1 VTFAVRRILI
11 TVPLLV
17 AVSLIVFGL
26 SDSLPGTAADVRFE
40 KQPRMMEEWREKR
53 GLNDPFLVRWGR
65 YMAGVATD
73 LDFDASYLDDR
84 PVGPDLIAKLQA
96 TFELTL
102 FALVIAVVLGLLAGI
117 ASAVFPR
124 TPLDY
129 AVNVGALA
137 GISVPVFWL
146 GMMLIVLAVNVFGFG
161 YSSNRIDPVLDT
173 TRYATNL
180 YLLESLVRA
189 DGPVLRSALH
199 NVLLPCLALA
209 TIPLAVI
216 TRMTRSAMLEERNK
230 DYVRTARAK
239 GATTR
244 RVVFRHALRN
254 ALIPITTITGVQ
266 FGALMGGAVLTE
278 SVFNWPGLG
287 RFIVDRGVGE
297 RDTPVLV
304 GGILLVATV
313 FILTNLVVD
322 LLYGVIDPRI
332 RRAKA

>member
-11 TVPLLV
+11 TVPILV
-17 AVSLIVFGL
+17 AVSLLVFAL
-26 SDSLPGTAADVRFE
+26 SDALPGTAADLRFE
-40 KQPRMMEEWREKR
+40 KQPKMMAEWREKR

-65 YMAGVATD
+65 YMSGVAGD
-73 LDFDASYLDDR
+73 LDFDDSYLDDR
-84 PVGPDLIAKLQA
+84 PVGPDLVEKLQA

-102 FALVIAVVLGLLAGI
+102 FALVIAITVGLLAGI

-129 AVNVGALA
+129 AVNVVALA
-137 GISVPVFWL
+137 GISMPVFWL
-146 GMMLIVLAVNVFGFG
+146 GMMLIVFAVNVLGFAW
-161 YSSNRIDPVLDT
+161 SSNRVDPILDT
-173 TRYATNL
+173 SGFATNL
-180 YLLESLVRA
+180 YLLESLAR
-189 DGPVLRSALH
+189 GNWPVFRSCLH
-199 NVLLPCLALA
+199 NILLPCVALA

-216 TRMTRSAMLEERNK
+216 TRMTRSAMLEERGK
-230 DYVRTARAK
+230 DYIRTAQAK
-239 GATTR
+239 GAKTS

-322 LLYGVIDPRI
+322 LLYGVIDPRV
-332 RRAKA
+332 RRAR

>member
-1 VTFAVRRILI
+1 MTFAVRRILI
-11 TVPLLV
+11 TVPLLI
-17 AVSLIVFGL
+17 AVSLLVYAL
-26 SDSLPGTAADVRFE
+26 SDALPGTAADLRFE
-40 KQPRMMEEWREKR
+40 KQPQVKEEWREKR
-53 GLNDPFLVRWGR
+53 GLNDPFLVRWSR
-65 YMAGVATD
+65 YITGVTTG
-73 LDFDASYLDDR
+73 LDFDDSYLDDR
-84 PVGPDLIAKLQA
+84 PVGPDLVEKLQA

-102 FALVIAVVLGLLAGI
+102 FALLIAVSLGLLAGI
-117 ASAVFPR
+117 LSAIFPR

-129 AVNVGALA
+129 AVNVIALA
-137 GISVPVFWL
+137 GISMPVFWL
-146 GMMLIVLAVNVFGFG
+146 GMILIVLAVNVLGFG
-161 YSSNRIDPVLDT
+161 WASNRVDPMLDT
-173 TRYATNL
+173 SGFTTNL
-180 YLLESLVRA
+180 YLLESL
-189 DGPVLRSALH
+189 LRGEWEIFRSCAR
-199 NVLLPCLALA
+199 NILLPCLALA

-216 TRMTRSAMLEERNK
+216 TRMTRSAMLEERDK

-239 GATTR
+239 GATTK
-244 RVVFRHALRN
+244 RVVVRHVLRN

-322 LLYGVIDPRI
+322 LLYGVIDPRV
-332 RRAKA
+332 RRAKG